1 MAIRYGLPLVS
12 GCLVYDDYTV
22 LTSGEHK
29 MLKGNAWSSGG
40 GSGDYNGNTTT
51 LFYGPTFPA
60 ASAPAGTPL
69 TSLGFKTV
77 PTGDRSIVAFQL
89 DGTNPIAYSVGVSF
103 ADQYVWAVTAL
114 LENVRRP
121 LAGWGAISSQDY
133 GNVSNIM
140 PIAGMTW
147 YYDYEYVHDT
157 ENNADIL
164 RVIVV
169 YSSSGNFVDYGSGLT
184 AADGG
189 VVIRIN
195 INDLAEYLKTL
206 PNLATYGLDGKVTYN
221 EKEYSPAYGE
231 YSEPGGYGT
240 NGQPGTFDDSSD
252 TISIP
257 AMPSFGVTSTGF
269 INVYEVSQGALIT
282 FGSELFPD
290 LSFTPISTLPT
301 PTDVVTALENIA
313 TVAVDFGNQ
322 IPNIIDMY
330 INNTLINY
338 ILDCHIIPVSPTT
351 SGTSAI
357 KVGFRTFTPSAGDV
371 TSDYVDFDCGSL
383 NIAEYYANFLDYA
396 PYTSAKLFLPF
407 VGFVD
412 MLPEFWQSGTLN
424 IKYRFNVIDGSFM
437 CFVSATSS
445 KSKLSNTV
453 IAQYGGNACVHL
465 PITGTNYSNMI
476 TGLIGAASG
485 VAAGGHAAS
494 ALMGGAAS
502 ALNAVAT
509 RSGMQSSNSYN
520 SSTSFLG
527 IRTPY
532 LLIERTV
539 ADFSASYDTE
549 HGLPSNITAKFSSL
563 SGFTTSNRVHLDGF
577 TGATSA
583 ELDEIS
589 SLLAGGVIL

>member
-1 MAIRYGLPLVS
+1 MADFEKIINSVAGYMGALPV
-12 GCLVYDDYTV
+12 
-22 LTSGEHK
+22 
-29 MLKGNAWSSGG
+29 SSGIFSAFKSGFPEYKGAG
-40 GSGDYNGNTTT
+40 GTYFSDALSYSTNTNY
-51 LFYGPTFPA
+51 F
-60 ASAPAGTPL
+60 ASEFTPDW
-69 TSLGFKTV
+69 LG
-77 PTGDRSIVAFQL
+77 QL
-89 DGTNPIAYSVGVSF
+89 SV
-103 ADQYVWAVTAL
+103 
-114 LENVRRP
+114 
-121 LAGWGAISSQDY
+121 
-133 GNVSNIM
+133 
-140 PIAGMTW
+140 
-147 YYDYEYVHDT
+147 
-157 ENNADIL
+157 
-164 RVIVV
+164 
-169 YSSSGNFVDYGSGLT
+169 GSGLT
-184 AADGG
+184 PLYGIQLNIDGAPSPHAIIFGLNNNTIAWWIANPITPAVPEALRFEWEGGAVSEVTYIQVGGG
-189 VVIRIN
+189 VQPAN
-195 INDLAEYLKTL
+195 
-206 PNLATYGLDGKVTYN
+206 TYN
-221 EKEYSPAYGE
+221 YALYLHNNILEAFFVPTNATWDHWADNYWLWPSTSTKLDISAMMAKLKYEVNIFGSATTIEPTARSFSPEYGTP
-231 YSEPGGYGT
+231 SEAGGYGT
-240 NGQPGTFDDSSD
+240 GGQPGTFDDSSD

-269 INVYEVSQGALIT
+269 INVYEVSQGALVT

-357 KVGFRTFTPSAGDV
+357 KVGFRTFSPSAGNV
-371 TSDYVDFDCGSL
+371 TSDYVNFDCGDL
-383 NIAEYYANFLDYA
+383 NVGEYYANFLDYA

-520 SSTSFLG
+520 SSTAFLG

-563 SGFTTSNRVHLDGF
+563 SGFTTSSRVHLDGF

>member
-1 MAIRYGLPLVS
+1 MATFDYVTHSIGGYIGSMPSNTNKFNASYDVGWAGEYGGAQLAGVTDYAIYCRSVSSDTPTGWLNEINISGYTPLV
-12 GCLVYDDYTV
+12 VIP
-22 LTSGEHK
+22 LTASGEVVPYSVVLGCDNVGSVGLWLANSITPQVPIQ
-29 MLKGNAWSSGG
+29 LKFTGYKTFNTFEKNYIAV
-40 GSGDYNGNTTT
+40 GSPLGSNTSVKYDTWYDGTT
-51 LFYGPTFPA
+51 LGVFAITNNSTWYTYSNPTKYGYRPVCIWTVNLPA
-60 ASAPAGTPL
+60 FFEMLQYEVNVFGALSIDGLYGEVFSPDYGTP
-69 TSLGFKTV
+69 SEESGY
-77 PTGDRSIVAFQL
+77 TG
-89 DGTNPIAYSVGVSF
+89 
-103 ADQYVWAVTAL
+103 
-114 LENVRRP
+114 
-121 LAGWGAISSQDY
+121 
-133 GNVSNIM
+133 
-140 PIAGMTW
+140 
-147 YYDYEYVHDT
+147 
-157 ENNADIL
+157 
-164 RVIVV
+164 
-169 YSSSGNFVDYGSGLT
+169 
-184 AADGG
+184 
-189 VVIRIN
+189 
-195 INDLAEYLKTL
+195 
-206 PNLATYGLDGKVTYN
+206 
-221 EKEYSPAYGE
+221 
-231 YSEPGGYGT
+231 
-240 NGQPGTFDDSSD
+240 GTFDDSSD

-269 INVYEVSQGALIT
+269 INVYEVSQGALVT

-357 KVGFRTFTPSAGDV
+357 KVGFRTFSPSAGNV

-383 NIAEYYANFLDYA
+383 NVNEYYANFLDYA

-563 SGFTTSNRVHLDGF
+563 SGFTTSSRVHLDGF

>member
-1 MAIRYGLPLVS
+1 MANFTSSIAYGVYSKLTGAVS
-12 GCLVYDDYTV
+12 TEPFSIYFYDGPDTPPSSFYLRSAISWYSLGGNMMNAPTGEVVSYSDVVVCFQLMQGSTSTGYYLCIGPIGSGGLRIWVSNSSSILTPIDVTV
-22 LTSGEHK
+22 
-29 MLKGNAWSSGG
+29 G
-40 GSGDYNGNTTT
+40 GSGYNLQTAT
-51 LFYGPTFPA
+51 Y
-60 ASAPAGTPL
+60 APFSGY
-69 TSLGFKTV
+69 S
-77 PTGDRSIVAFQL
+77 
-89 DGTNPIAYSVGVSF
+89 SVGVTS
-103 ADQYVWAVTAL
+103 
-114 LENVRRP
+114 
-121 LAGWGAISSQDY
+121 
-133 GNVSNIM
+133 
-140 PIAGMTW
+140 
-147 YYDYEYVHDT
+147 YY
-157 ENNADIL
+157 NADGNTVTI
-164 RVIVV
+164 
-169 YSSSGNFVDYGSGLT
+169 YMSGQPQSPQTYQGRTYYENAAYIKIDIAKIITLLNATNEISGLT
-184 AADGG
+184 GF
-189 VVIRIN
+189 N
-195 INDLAEYLKTL
+195 MSK
-206 PNLATYGLDGKVTYN
+206 KF
-221 EKEYSPAYGE
+221 SPD
-231 YSEPGGYGT
+231 YGT
-240 NGQPGTFDDSSD
+240 PSEESGYTGGTFDDSSD

-269 INVYEVSQGALIT
+269 INVYEVSQGALVT

-290 LSFTPISTLPT
+290 LSFTPISSLPS

-351 SGTSAI
+351 TGTNQI
-357 KVGFRTFTPSAGDV
+357 KVGFRTFSPSAGNV
-371 TSDYVDFDCGSL
+371 TSDYVDFDCGDL
-383 NIAEYYANFLDYA
+383 NVGEYYANFLDYA

>member
-1 MAIRYGLPLVS
+1 MATFEKQINSVAGYIGKLPS
-12 GCLVYDDYTV
+12 AAT
-22 LTSGEHK
+22 
-29 MLKGNAWSSGG
+29 NWSSVKTDYIQWSNMGANSWANLIQYNLTNYFASEFTPDWLTNLNI
-40 GSGDYNGNTTT
+40 GSGFTPCVAIPLTGTAGVVPYSLVFGVNSSGAIAFWYANSITPNIPLSLRFEVPNESEVERTYMAAYYPLNSLSSVKYDVWYNGTY
-51 LFYGPTFPA
+51 LYFYGISN
-60 ASAPAGTPL
+60 ASAWDHWAGNYWQYPSVSARCNVAPFLDLLKYEVNVFSNLGINGLYGPEFSPDYGTP
-69 TSLGFKTV
+69 SEESGY
-77 PTGDRSIVAFQL
+77 TG
-89 DGTNPIAYSVGVSF
+89 
-103 ADQYVWAVTAL
+103 
-114 LENVRRP
+114 
-121 LAGWGAISSQDY
+121 
-133 GNVSNIM
+133 
-140 PIAGMTW
+140 
-147 YYDYEYVHDT
+147 
-157 ENNADIL
+157 
-164 RVIVV
+164 
-169 YSSSGNFVDYGSGLT
+169 
-184 AADGG
+184 
-189 VVIRIN
+189 
-195 INDLAEYLKTL
+195 
-206 PNLATYGLDGKVTYN
+206 
-221 EKEYSPAYGE
+221 
-231 YSEPGGYGT
+231 
-240 NGQPGTFDDSSD
+240 GTFDDSSD

-269 INVYEVSQGALIT
+269 INVYEVSQGALVT

-351 SGTSAI
+351 SGTNAI
-357 KVGFRTFTPSAGDV
+357 KVGFRTFSPSAGNV

-383 NIAEYYANFLDYA
+383 NVNEYYANFLDYA

-563 SGFTTSNRVHLDGF
+563 SGFTTSSRVHLDGF